1 MNGTA
6 LYRALVE
13 AGASEERAKAAADS
27 VVYAPEAAT
36 RSDVATVEI
45 KVAAVE
51 VKVAAVETKV
61 AEVRTEIANTR
72 TELLARISGLE
83 MIMERTFRTMTF
95 RLAGL
100 FLGMQAL
107 FFAAMRLTGSS

>member
-13 AGASEERAKAAADS
+13 ADESEERAKAAADS

-36 RSDVATVEI
+36 RSDVAAVEI
-45 KVAAVE
+45 
-51 VKVAAVETKV
+51 KV

>member
-6 LYRALVE
+6 LYRSLVE

-36 RSDVATVEI
+36 RSDVAAVEI
-45 KVAAVE
+45 
-51 VKVAAVETKV
+51 KV

>member
-13 AGASEERAKAAADS
+13 AGASEERAKEAAES
-27 VVYAPEAAT
+27 VAYAPGAAT
-36 RSDVATVEI
+36 RSDVAAVEI
-45 KVAAVE
+45 
-51 VKVAAVETKV
+51 KV
-61 AEVRTEIANTR
+61 AEVRTEIVEAR
-72 TELLARISGLE
+72 GELLARISGLE
-83 MIMERTFRTMTF
+83 SIMERTSRTMTL

-107 FFAAMRLTGSS
+107 FFAAMRLTGST

>member
-13 AGASEERAKAAADS
+13 AGASEERAKEAAES

-36 RSDVATVEI
+36 RSDVL
-45 KVAAVE
+45 E
-51 VKVAAVETKV
+51 VTAKV
-61 AEVRTEIANTR
+61 AEVRTEIAEVR
-72 TELLARISGLE
+72 TEVARTRSELLTRVAEVGQRVSALE
-83 MIMERTFRTMTF
+83 TTMERTFRTMTF

-107 FFAAMRLTGSS
+107 FFAALRFTGST

>member
-13 AGASEERAKAAADS
+13 AGASEERAKEAAES
-27 VVYAPEAAT
+27 VAYTPEAAT
-36 RSDVATVEI
+36 RSDVAAVEI
-45 KVAAVE
+45 
-51 VKVAAVETKV
+51 KV
-61 AEVRTEIANTR
+61 AEVRTEITETKA
-72 TELLARISGLE
+72 ELLARISGLE
-83 MIMERTFRTMTF
+83 TIMERTFRTMTF

-107 FFAAMRLTGSS
+107 FFAAMRLTGST